1 MLPPVPTT
9 CRPKTSPTFLSPF
22 SGAISC
28 RMKTVTAR
36 VEAIREHV
44 AAGSYDV
51 PAEDVADALVAFFR
65 RDFLPDQDRNAGFVA
80 KSC

>member
-1 MLPPVPTT
+1 MSRDDAP
-9 CRPKTSPTFLSPF
+9 SPAYLFVIGESPQD
-22 SGAISC
+22 
-28 RMKTVTAR
+28 RTAR

-51 PAEDVADALVAFFR
+51 PAEDVADVLVAFFR